1 VTARLER
8 PAKLRPVHADPI
20 QLHQALL
27 NLVVNAVEAMESE
40 PPEMER
46 ILTVNVDSADSGV
59 RIRVADTGHGA
70 DDEALA
76 RMLQT
81 FHTTKARGTGLG
93 LLVTRSL
100 VEAHG
105 GKLEVARN
113 AVRGLT
119 FTIQLPGEEPCSPQ
133 RA

>member
-1 VTARLER
+1 V
-8 PAKLRPVHADPI
+8 
-20 QLHQALL
+20 
-27 NLVVNAVEAMESE
+27 S
-40 PPEMER
+40 
-46 ILTVNVDSADSGV
+46 
-59 RIRVADTGHGA
+59 IRVSDTGHGA

-105 GKLEVARN
+105 GQLAVTRN
-113 AVRGLT
+113 KGRGLS
-119 FTIQLPGEEPCSPQ
+119 FTIHLPGAEKCLPQ
-133 RA
+133 KA